1 MSSIDFYWE
10 PGSPYTYLAAT
21 QIGALARETGT
32 TVHWKAFLLGKVFQ
46 ARKMTLPAAIPAK
59 ASYMFKDLARWSALY
74 DVPFSMP
81 KVFPVNSMLASR
93 AGTAAAQQGQ
103 GEAAAL
109 ALLGAYWG
117 RGEDISQPEMV
128 HAALDAAGLDGAAL
142 MAATQTDAVKD
153 VVRSNTEAAM
163 DLGIFGAPT
172 MVYQGELFW
181 GNDRLDEAI
190 AYCKA
195 MPSVP

>member
-21 QIGALARETGT
+21 QIGRLAAETGT
-32 TVHWKAFLLGKVFQ
+32 TVNWKAFLLGKVFQ
-46 ARKMTLPAAIPAK
+46 ARKMSLPAAIPAK

-74 DVPFSMP
+74 DVPFRMP

-93 AGTAAAQQGQ
+93 AASAAAQQGS

-117 RGEDISQPEMV
+117 RGEDISQPEV
-128 HAALDAAGLDGAAL
+128 VQAALDAAGLDGAAL
-142 MAATQTDAVKD
+142 LVATQDDAVKD
-153 VVRSNTEAAM
+153 IVRANTEAALE
-163 DLGIFGAPT
+163 LGIFGAPT
-172 MVYQGELFW
+172 MVYEGALFW
-181 GNDRLDEAI
+181 GNDRLDVL
-190 AYCKA
+190 KA
-195 MPSVP
+195 VIEGRIKA

>member
-21 QIGALARETGT
+21 QIGRLAAETGT
-32 TVHWKAFLLGKVFQ
+32 TVNWKAFLLGKVFQ
-46 ARKMTLPAAIPAK
+46 ARKMSLPGAIPAK

-74 DVPFSMP
+74 DVPFRMP

-93 AGTAAAQQGQ
+93 AASAAAQQGS

-117 RGEDISQPEMV
+117 RGEDISQPEV
-128 HAALDAAGLDGAAL
+128 VQAALDAAGLDGAAL
-142 MAATQTDAVKD
+142 LVATQDDAVKD
-153 VVRSNTEAAM
+153 IVRANTEAALE
-163 DLGIFGAPT
+163 LGIFGAPT
-172 MVYQGELFW
+172 MVYEGALFW
-181 GNDRLDEAI
+181 GNDRLDVL
-190 AYCKA
+190 KA
-195 MPSVP
+195 VIEGRIKA

>member
-59 ASYMFKDLARWSALY
+59 ANYMFKDLARWSALY

-103 GEAAAL
+103 GETAAL

-117 RGEDISQPEMV
+117 RGEDISQPEIV

-142 MAATQTDAVKD
+142 MAATSFSGLLGLPPA
-153 VVRSNTEAAM
+153 RSAAGAAAEAA
-163 DLGIFGAPT
+163 GAGPPAACHARAW
-172 MVYQGELFW
+172 QG
-181 GNDRLDEAI
+181 RTARSPRRRTI
-190 AYCKA
+190 R
-195 MPSVP
+195 

>member
-21 QIGALARETGT
+21 QIGRLAAETGT
-32 TVHWKAFLLGKVFQ
+32 TVNWKAFLLGKVFQ
-46 ARKMTLPAAIPAK
+46 ARKMSLPAAIPAK

-74 DVPFSMP
+74 DVPFRMP

-93 AGTAAAQQGQ
+93 AASAAAQQGS

-117 RGEDISQPEMV
+117 RGEDISQPEV
-128 HAALDAAGLDGAAL
+128 VQAALDAAGLDGAAL
-142 MAATQTDAVKD
+142 LVATQDDAVKD
-153 VVRSNTEAAM
+153 IVRANTEAALE
-163 DLGIFGAPT
+163 LGIFGAPT
-172 MVYQGELFW
+172 MVYEGALFW
-181 GNDRLDEAI
+181 GNDRLDVL
-190 AYCKA
+190 KA
-195 MPSVP
+195 VIEGRIKV